1 MSFSTFD
8 NNLIILETGLIQIL
22 EQIVLSF
29 DYIEK
34 LTKSF
39 HDLTNYHNKSL
50 LQHCL
55 QSLKMSPVAIIL
67 KEEAN
72 PDLRTIAYETYKKE
86 NFVIVKQELR
96 DNDWIT
102 INHMALPIVI
112 FDYIQS
118 FRFEKALMKR
128 AQYTIEH
135 VTGYK
140 REFVFNPETIDEN
153 VRKILYD
160 YDIKEIPLYE
170 NQEGYWRDLEI
181 IDSFWRIPKSPESP
195 DITTRS
201 NSPLPD
207 STPAPSTPKVAEVS
221 IISSSS
227 LETPTVSLC
236 FAPKKRKLDINF

>member
-1 MSFSTFD
+1 
-8 NNLIILETGLIQIL
+8 
-22 EQIVLSF
+22 
-29 DYIEK
+29 
-34 LTKSF
+34 
-39 HDLTNYHNKSL
+39 
-50 LQHCL
+50 
-55 QSLKMSPVAIIL
+55 MSPVAIIL

-72 PDLRTIAYETYKKE
+72 PDLRTIAYKTFKKE
-86 NFVIVKQELR
+86 KVVVVKQELR
-96 DNDWIT
+96 DNEWIT

-118 FRFEKALMKR
+118 IRFEKALMKG
-128 AQYTIEH
+128 AQYTIDH
-135 VTGYK
+135 VTGYV

-160 YDIKEIPLYE
+160 KEIPLYE

-195 DITTRS
+195 DITSRS

-207 STPAPSTPKVAEVS
+207 STPTPSTPKVAEVS
-221 IISSSS
+221 IIASSS
-227 LETPTVSLC
+227 LETLPVSLC

>member
-1 MSFSTFD
+1 
-8 NNLIILETGLIQIL
+8 
-22 EQIVLSF
+22 
-29 DYIEK
+29 
-34 LTKSF
+34 
-39 HDLTNYHNKSL
+39 
-50 LQHCL
+50 
-55 QSLKMSPVAIIL
+55 MSPVAIIL

-86 NFVIVKQELR
+86 KAVIAKQELR
-96 DNDWIT
+96 DKEWIT

-135 VTGYK
+135 VTGYV

-153 VRKILYD
+153 VRKTLYD
-160 YDIKEIPLYE
+160 YIKEIPLYE

-207 STPAPSTPKVAEVS
+207 STPTPSTPKVAEVS
-221 IISSSS
+221 IIASSS
-227 LETPTVSLC
+227 LETPPVSFC